1 MGLEEQHSGQR
12 EEDRFRLLVE
22 SVTDYAIYMLDPKG
36 NVASWNSGAQRFK
49 GYLPHEIIGEHFS
62 RFYTEEDRAVDLPRK
77 ALRTAE
83 QEGRFEHEGWR
94 VRKDGTRFWATSS
107 SIQSATP
114 QPGQLI
120 GYAKITRDMTERK
133 LAQESLRRSEE
144 RFRMLVQGV
153 TDYAIYMLDPDG
165 CITNWNTG
173 AQRIKGYSEDE
184 IVGNTSRASIPQRI
198 AKRGSRQSR
207 LKRLPGKDAS
217 RKRRGAS
224 ARTAPGSGLA
234 WSSIRS
240 VPPMELCWAMPRS
253 RVI

>member
-1 MGLEEQHSGQR
+1 MGLDEHYSEQR
-12 EEDRFRLLVE
+12 EDQRFRLLVE
-22 SVTDYAIYMLDPKG
+22 SVTDYASYMLDPKG
-36 NVASWNSGAQRFK
+36 HVASWNPGAQRFK
-49 GYLPHEIIGEHFS
+49 GHRPHEIIGEHFS
-62 RFYTEEDRAVDLPRK
+62 RFYTEEDRAVDLPRR

-94 VRKDGTRFWATSS
+94 VRKDGTRFWAHVVIDPIRDAST
-107 SIQSATP
+107 
-114 QPGQLI
+114 GNLL

-184 IVGNTSRASIPQRI
+184 IVGQHFSRFYTPEDQE
-198 AKRGSRQSR
+198 GVVT
-207 LKRLPGKDAS
+207 L
-217 RKRRGAS
+217 
-224 ARTAPGSGLA
+224 T
-234 WSSIRS
+234 
-240 VPPMELCWAMPRS
+240 
-253 RVI
+253 RV